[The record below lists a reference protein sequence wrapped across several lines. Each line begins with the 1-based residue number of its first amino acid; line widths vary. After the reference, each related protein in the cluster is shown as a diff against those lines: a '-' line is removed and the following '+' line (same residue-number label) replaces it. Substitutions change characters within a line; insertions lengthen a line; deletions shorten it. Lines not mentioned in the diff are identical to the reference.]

1 MNAKQRQLR
10 HADYLEHMINAIGL
24 ARSHVEGLNKDDFF
38 ADKKTQ
44 QAVILNIIVIG
55 EAATQIAD
63 EYPEFTSAHP
73 EVPWKQMRGM
83 RNRMAHGYFEINL
96 DVVWDTVQLSL
107 PELEQQILRIQP
119 KQ

>member
-10 HADYLEHMINAIGL
+10 HADYLEHMIDAISL
-24 ARSHVEGLNKDDFF
+24 ALSYVDGMSKDNFL

-55 EAATQIAD
+55 EAATKIAD
-63 EYPEFTSAHP
+63 ECPEFAAAHP
-73 EVPWKQMRGM
+73 NVPWKQMRGM

-96 DVVWDTVQLSL
+96 DIVWDTVQQSL
-107 PELEQQILRIQP
+107 PELQRQLLRIQL
-119 KQ
+119 

>member
-10 HADYLEHMINAIGL
+10 HADYLEHMINAISL
-24 ARSHVEGLNKDDFF
+24 ARSHVEGLNKDDFL

-55 EAATQIAD
+55 EAATRIAD
-63 EYPEFTSAHP
+63 EYPEFTAAHP
-73 EVPWKQMRGM
+73 EVPWKTDARHAQPHGY
-83 RNRMAHGYFEINL
+83 GYFEINL

-107 PELEQQILRIQP
+107 PELERQILRIQP
-119 KQ
+119 K